1 MQRPAPEPAAQRSGV
16 LRNAA
21 RSVWFACALAAVA
34 LLGRRQLTDFDLPW
48 NLATGRIVLQT
59 RHIPSIDDLAFTA
72 RQLRYVEVLGDSL
85 LYAIYAVTGAAGL
98 QLLGAAIGVSAV
110 ALLEARTRGLGSLR
124 WPWAGLGLFALS
136 DWFILRPVLFS
147 WLGLL
152 VTLSLLEQH
161 RLAPAQAR
169 GRWALAALT
178 PLFFVWANM
187 HGFVALGAAIAIGY
201 ALFRCCTR
209 LFSSIGASDQK
220 RLWPVADGSD
230 LLATLALVGLAAGAA
245 CLNTMG
251 PRLLLGPIRAN
262 EHFGDIT
269 EWARPTLDYFV
280 RQQPVLSLWFLTSL
294 GVWLAGRDQR
304 TRSRVPSAFAIG
316 EVLFAFA
323 LTAGA
328 VRMFPIGALVLAHAA
343 TARADLRLPLHPLVA
358 AACAASPALAL
369 IGLVL
374 TASFERP
381 SGFDRGFLPVDAAE
395 FVASA
400 HPRGRMY
407 NFMPFGGYLALRL
420 WPEQRVLTDGRGAL
434 AREPELIEAITR
446 ATASA
451 DGFAALDREFHFDW
465 AVVSAREG
473 EGFNPGLAL
482 SPEWALLY
490 LDDVAA
496 VYARRG
502 GESDALV
509 AGGYRRLR
517 HLSELGALLGASTSA
532 DAELRRDLAHDGA
545 LARAQAPDSPRAMF
559 IGACGALA
567 AGDSDAFDTALGHL
581 AWLAPGHPALQLLAA
596 KRRET
601 LQSAN
606 TAQ

>member
-1 MQRPAPEPAAQRSGV
+1 M
-16 LRNAA
+16 
-21 RSVWFACALAAVA
+21 CALGTVA
-34 LLGRRQLTDFDLPW
+34 LLARRQLTDFDLPW
-48 NLATGRIVLQT
+48 NLATGRILLQT

-72 RQLRYVEVLGDSL
+72 RPLRYVEVLGDAF
-85 LYAIYAVTGAAGL
+85 LYALYAATGAAGL
-98 QLLGAAIGVSAV
+98 QLLCAVIGVSALV
-110 ALLEARTRGLGSLR
+110 LLEARTRSLGSLR
-124 WPWAGLGLFALS
+124 WLWAGLGLFALS

-152 VTLSLLEQH
+152 LTLSLLERH
-161 RLAPAQAR
+161 RLAAAPAR

-178 PLFFVWANM
+178 PLFLIWANV
-187 HGFVALGAAIAIGY
+187 HGFVALGVAAAIGY
-201 ALFRCCTR
+201 AAYRCGAR
-209 LFSSIGASDQK
+209 LCGRARGSAWN
-220 RLWPVADGSD
+220 RLWPAADGAD
-230 LLATLALVGLAAGAA
+230 LVATLGLVGLAASAA

-251 PRLLLGPIRAN
+251 PRLLLGPIRAS
-262 EHFGDIT
+262 ERFGDIT

-280 RQQPVLSLWFLTSL
+280 RQQPFLSLWFLASC
-294 GVWLAGRDQR
+294 GVWLAGRDR
-304 TRSRVPSAFAIG
+304 LTRSRVPSAFAIG

-328 VRMFPIGALVLAHAA
+328 VRMFPIGALVMAHAA
-343 TARADLRLPLHPLVA
+343 TARGDLRPPLHPLVA

-374 TASFERP
+374 TVSVDRP
-381 SGFDRGFLPVDAAE
+381 AGFDRDFLPVAGAE
-395 FVASA
+395 FAASA

-434 AREPELIEAITR
+434 AREPELIDAITR
-446 ATASA
+446 ATWST

-473 EGFNPGLAL
+473 EGSNPGLATA
-482 SPEWALLY
+482 PEWALLY

-502 GESDALV
+502 GQNDALISS
-509 AGGYRRLR
+509 GYRRLS
-517 HLSELGALLGASTSA
+517 HLPDLGALLAASTSA
-532 DAELRRDLAHDGA
+532 DAELRRDLGHDGA
-545 LARAQAPDSPRAMF
+545 LARAQAPDSPRALFMA
-559 IGACGALA
+559 ACGALA
-567 AGDSDAFDTALGHL
+567 GGDSEAFDTALNHL
-581 AWLAPGHPALQLLAA
+581 AWLTPGHPALQLLAA
-596 KRRET
+596 KRGEA

-606 TAQ
+606 TAH